1 MGTVVLS
8 KQLSCTLLEKD
19 IKDDVSI
26 DHPNR
31 KSSAMMHQ
39 SAIIADHRNHQDYN
53 SSRYLLDYTCRARWP
68 EGLLCSTISLK
79 SCNLAQILQSPKSEI
94 VTCVM
99 FSTHTNTSLIK
110 PHLTELDE
118 IHRNRPKSNYNLAKN
133 LQSWSVTSDRQTD
146 PRTEIHTFFI

>member
-1 MGTVVLS
+1 MMCVRCRRRRRRLMSRSSSAMMHQSAIIIADYDHHTKISGKSVHFHSFMCAVGTVVLS

-53 SSRYLLDYTCRARWP
+53 SSHYLLSNMVR
-68 EGLLCSTISLK
+68 ST
-79 SCNLAQILQSPKSEI
+79 Q
-94 VTCVM
+94 
-99 FSTHTNTSLIK
+99 K
-110 PHLTELDE
+110 P
-118 IHRNRPKSNYNLAKN
+118 
-133 LQSWSVTSDRQTD
+133 
-146 PRTEIHTFFI
+146 

>member
-26 DHPNR
+26 DHLNR

-53 SSRYLLDYTCRARWP
+53 SSHYLLLNMVRSKALKDTLLRSKSSFPLLP
-68 EGLLCSTISLK
+68 EGLLCSRPTRGY
-79 SCNLAQILQSPKSEI
+79 QI
-94 VTCVM
+94 
-99 FSTHTNTSLIK
+99 
-110 PHLTELDE
+110 
-118 IHRNRPKSNYNLAKN
+118 KN
-133 LQSWSVTSDRQTD
+133 V
-146 PRTEIHTFFI
+146 

>member
-1 MGTVVLS
+1 MMCVRCRRLSVSVSRSSSAMMHQSAIIADYDHHTKISGKSVHFHSFMCAVGTVVLS

-53 SSRYLLDYTCRARWP
+53 SSHYLLSNMVR
-68 EGLLCSTISLK
+68 ST
-79 SCNLAQILQSPKSEI
+79 Q
-94 VTCVM
+94 
-99 FSTHTNTSLIK
+99 K
-110 PHLTELDE
+110 P
-118 IHRNRPKSNYNLAKN
+118 
-133 LQSWSVTSDRQTD
+133 
-146 PRTEIHTFFI
+146 